1 MHKILICDDSAAEL
15 ANLRSI
21 LSDAGWHSVTAS
33 NGSEAVQKASTEKPS
48 LIFLDIIMPDM
59 DGYEACRLLQ
69 ANPDTKAI
77 PVVFVSSKNQKADQ
91 IWAKMQGAKALIG
104 KPYSADQIL
113 DTLKAYG

>member
-1 MHKILICDDSAAEL
+1 MPKILICDDSAAEL

-21 LSDAGWHSVTAS
+21 LNDAGWHSVTAT
-33 NGSEAVQKASTEKPS
+33 NGAEAVQKAASEKPS

-59 DGYEACRLLQ
+59 DGYEACRQLQ
-69 ANPDTKAI
+69 ANPDTKTI

-104 KPYSADQIL
+104 KPYSPDQIL